1 VRVVQDGIGPVA
13 VRDVQAEEGSMTWRR
28 PFAWRGRVR
37 GVVTRQ
43 YQPGHEPRRN
53 SINVPIDTYIAL
65 CGIADEYGTS
75 ISGVVE
81 LLFKHIPS
89 ARTYARPEGP

>member
-1 VRVVQDGIGPVA
+1 MTRPY
-13 VRDVQAEEGSMTWRR
+13 TWRR
-28 PFAWRGRVR
+28 GMVR
-37 GVVTRQ
+37 KQ

-81 LLFKHIPS
+81 LITRDLPQPKQQR
-89 ARTYARPEGP
+89 AYARPDGP